1 MISDYGDVV
10 VKKPWGEE
18 YLCYRNGEVAI
29 WFLYIKAGEKTSM
42 HCHPTKNTGLVVL
55 KGSLELSFIRNTISL
70 EGLDKIHIFRSRF
83 HSSHAKTDS
92 FLFEVEVLRIRKILS
107 DWTTN
112 TVGRTGYEGKE
123 FLVIKQK
130 TIWLPDPSKGN
141 EIRLH
146 GCFLRH
152 EELTSKVDLYGLSEE
167 DVVVF
172 TSGGIV
178 ATGNKKI
185 LYPGDIADGA
195 TLGKIVPKFEVRQT
209 SVSKNKRLRTR
220 NNHGNDILFVH
231 PNASKLSQDLA
242 KNSARTSN
250 LGRYASE
257 QCRGNGFSPEILDA
271 EVLGLNYENWACSP
285 GFMVRVIC
293 FVVYGQQR
301 VPLLKIWK
309 GQSLLL
315 NSLKSSSNE
324 FIVFVMDMLC
334 LTPRDL
340 EKESCIDAVCQ
351 NEGVYTL
358 RDLLVPKV

>member
-83 HSSHAKTDS
+83 HSSYAKTDS
-92 FLFEVEVLRIRKILS
+92 FLFEVESPEDKEDLVRLDDKY
-107 DWTTN
+107 
-112 TVGRTGYEGKE
+112 GREGTGYEGKE
-123 FLVIKQK
+123 FFSDK
-130 TIWLPDPSKGN
+130 TEDHIWLPDPSKGN

-152 EELTSKVDLYGLSEE
+152 EELTNKVDLYGLSEE

-195 TLGKIVPKFEVRQT
+195 TLGKIVPKFEVQKNT
-209 SVSKNKRLRTR
+209 SV
-220 NNHGNDILFVH
+220 
-231 PNASKLSQDLA
+231 
-242 KNSARTSN
+242 
-250 LGRYASE
+250 
-257 QCRGNGFSPEILDA
+257 
-271 EVLGLNYENWACSP
+271 
-285 GFMVRVIC
+285 
-293 FVVYGQQR
+293 
-301 VPLLKIWK
+301 LKIK
-309 GQSLLL
+309 KIA
-315 NSLKSSSNE
+315 NTK
-324 FIVFVMDMLC
+324 
-334 LTPRDL
+334 
-340 EKESCIDAVCQ
+340 
-351 NEGVYTL
+351 
-358 RDLLVPKV
+358 